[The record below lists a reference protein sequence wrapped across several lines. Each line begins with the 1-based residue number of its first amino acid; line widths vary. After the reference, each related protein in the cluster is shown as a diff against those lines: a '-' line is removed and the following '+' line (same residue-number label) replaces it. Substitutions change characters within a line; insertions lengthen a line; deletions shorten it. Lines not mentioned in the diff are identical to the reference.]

1 MVEKFTRRRSTSPFF
16 FKFTTFCLANY
27 YIYVLQWQLLT
38 ATLLY
43 STVHSRHTNIYLPTY
58 IISNCYTTALMTNK
72 ATDDE
77 IIIMK
82 EVANADIH
90 LLHGSS

>member
-1 MVEKFTRRRSTSPFF
+1 MAAALPPQ
-16 FKFTTFCLANY
+16 
-27 YIYVLQWQLLT
+27 YIADIQI
-38 ATLLY
+38 
-43 STVHSRHTNIYLPTY
+43 SIYLLPTY